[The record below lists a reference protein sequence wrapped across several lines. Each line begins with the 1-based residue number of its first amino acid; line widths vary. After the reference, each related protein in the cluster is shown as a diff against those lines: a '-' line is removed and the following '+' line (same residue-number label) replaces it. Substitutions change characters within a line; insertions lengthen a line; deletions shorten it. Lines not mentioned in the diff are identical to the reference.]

1 MGRWEIVQ
9 VLIYSNFDKENY
21 SVGRYFFVNYM
32 AILKENSSN
41 NNLTDDCSRISIIYT
56 SLLHLHYYVS
66 ISLTKTFSAL
76 VGSLMS

>member
-1 MGRWEIVQ
+1 
-9 VLIYSNFDKENY
+9 
-21 SVGRYFFVNYM
+21 M

-66 ISLTKTFSAL
+66 ASQKTFSAL

>member
-9 VLIYSNFDKENY
+9 VLIYSNFDKEN
-21 SVGRYFFVNYM
+21 FVNYM

-66 ISLTKTFSAL
+66 ASQKTFSAL